1 LIEVDF
7 VIQGP
12 YAENIYFLIDRDN
25 NRAIVV
31 DPGGEG
37 DDVDEYLEE
46 NDLTLDSIICTHG
59 HFDHVEALDYLKKKY
74 KVPIMMHHEDSLM
87 FELEYDRQLKDGD
100 VIEFGGEKIVILHTP
115 GHTYGS
121 ICLLGE
127 GFMLSGDTLFA
138 GTIGRTD
145 LGGNHELMMNT
156 LATKF
161 EDIPSNTVIFPGHGP
176 SSTLGTEKK
185 RNHFFKLAKEPPKTD
200 EDIERERREHLQKFM
215 AHEPDDDDILK
226 MDVNG

>member
-1 LIEVDF
+1 
-7 VIQGP
+7 
-12 YAENIYFLIDRDN
+12 
-25 NRAIVV
+25 
-31 DPGGEG
+31 
-37 DDVDEYLEE
+37 
-46 NDLTLDSIICTHG
+46 
-59 HFDHVEALDYLKKKY
+59 
-74 KVPIMMHHEDSLM
+74 MMHHEDSLM

-161 EDIPSNTVIFPGHGP
+161 EDIPSNTVIFPYHFAFKVIP
-176 SSTLGTEKK
+176 NLFRNLFFSPIKK
-185 RNHFFKLAKEPPKTD
+185 RP
-200 EDIERERREHLQKFM
+200 
-215 AHEPDDDDILK
+215 
-226 MDVNG
+226 